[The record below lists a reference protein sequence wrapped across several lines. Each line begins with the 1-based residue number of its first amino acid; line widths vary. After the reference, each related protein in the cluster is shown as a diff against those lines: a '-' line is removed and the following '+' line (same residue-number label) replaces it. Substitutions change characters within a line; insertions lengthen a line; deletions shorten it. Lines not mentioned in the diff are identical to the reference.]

1 MTHDGQTVCLTL
13 LSLDPVTLF
22 GRHAPV
28 IRNILPLLF
37 VTFHTAGFDYK
48 TCNLLVCLDKQS
60 PDIAAGVHEQR
71 DEDDVGAG
79 DQACCVFNVFC
90 NILCFLCALN

>member
-1 MTHDGQTVCLTL
+1 MHDSQTVCLTL
-13 LSLDPVTLF
+13 ASLGPVILL

-28 IRNILPLLF
+28 IWNILPPLLF

-71 DEDDVGAG
+71 DADDVGAG
-79 DQACCVFNVFC
+79 DQACCVFNV
-90 NILCFLCALN
+90 LCYFLSYLCALH